1 MNVVVMACGSPVKKK
16 SPFWEERAIEGVHGC
31 PLIFQIF
38 CRSWHHPLARWLSRF
53 HRADPST
60 SLDKSADWGYWFVS
74 G

>member
-38 CRSWHHPLARWLSRF
+38 LSELAPSARAVVVEVSQGRSLHLS
-53 HRADPST
+53 
-60 SLDKSADWGYWFVS
+60 G
-74 G
+74 